1 MGREVRLMAGVGAT
15 DSAVSTLVA
24 FRATREGTAGNRKG
38 AAMGVQVQ
46 LLGGFGVTRDDVTVA
61 ADAWGRRQAAQLV
74 QLLALARDRR
84 MHREQL
90 IDALWPGL
98 AWETAGPRLHKAA
111 HYARRAVDDQGAVV
125 LRHELVAL
133 FPDRDDVEV
142 DVHEFSSAA
151 TQALRAG
158 DLTLAAEALRWYTGP
173 LLPHD
178 PYQSWADEPRR
189 AARHQHLELLRLLGR
204 WDDVLA
210 DEPADEAAHLALARA
225 HVAAGDVRG
234 GLVQLERLEQALH
247 RELGASPSAE
257 AVRLRSELE
266 RSTPAPSERA
276 SAAALGHDPAAV
288 RLFGRRSVG
297 DRFRAVLDQAGAGR
311 GVTVLVAGPA
321 GVGKSAVLDLA
332 DAMARR
338 QGWKIARGG
347 ASSVEGPWP
356 YSPVLEALS
365 ALCRRHPAL
374 LDALADDYRT
384 ELERAL
390 AGRDLGWTGESSHQ
404 RLFVAAAEL
413 MRVGAAGAGLLLIVD
428 DIHEA
433 DEASLRLLHYL
444 SRCAADERV
453 VLVLA
458 HRDPAPPRVQDVTA
472 SMVSRG
478 GGHLLALQP
487 LTTRASQRLLMDR
500 FPQLDPEA
508 AEEIAHA
515 GAGLPFPT
523 IEMARARVNGVGTV
537 SVGLPPAALRTFQRL
552 ALLGLSFSTDE
563 LLALADDAEDE
574 TYRQL
579 ELALT
584 ALVVEPTES
593 GFRFRHPLVRESLVE
608 QLPPHERS
616 RGHQRVAE
624 ALASLER
631 PPGQVAHHYLAA
643 GLGSRAVPYVV
654 RAVEIA
660 GALGA
665 YRDALTLIDDV
676 RQHAG
681 PDHLPVLL
689 SRRGDLLMA
698 LGDPG
703 AVEAY
708 TEAARVT
715 TGTQHRLVRA
725 RLARAAAVGGD
736 LATARTALAGLDLE
750 DDEADTSLLL
760 AQGNL
765 AYFSGDMET
774 ARRVATEARERLR
787 GVDDPWHV
795 VDLVGLH
802 GLLAH
807 QRGEWF
813 ASFRTELRRTQGH
826 ERLAGAL
833 FDAHL
838 CVAENLLYGREPYP
852 EIIAESEQLR
862 LRASQAGALR
872 GVAFATALIGEAAL
886 MMGDL
891 PRAETELLEAI
902 ALHSDI
908 DAAGGQAHSMQRL
921 AEVRLAQGRN
931 VEARRLLDE
940 ALLLA
945 RWSTMG
951 MHLLQRIFG
960 TLIVSA
966 PDPQAARWMVDR
978 AESTMG
984 EPDQCQFCTVMLAV
998 PAATACA
1005 RVGDFEEAHRFLAA
1019 ASRSVSLW
1027 GVSSWQAAV
1036 IEAQATVALAEGDAE
1051 RHRTLSREA
1060 ADAYS
1065 AVGHAADAA
1074 RCLAAA
1080 SSL

>member
-1 MGREVRLMAGVGAT
+1 MQEVSASDT
-15 DSAVSTLVA
+15 AVSTLVA
-24 FRATREGTAGNRKG
+24 FRSAREGSADNRKG
-38 AAMGVQVQ
+38 AAMGVQVS
-46 LLGGFGVTRDDVTVA
+46 LLGEFRVARDDALVA

-84 MHREQL
+84 MHREQVV
-90 IDALWPGL
+90 DALWPGL
-98 AWETAGPRLHKAA
+98 SWDTAGPRLHKAA
-111 HYARRAVDDQGAVV
+111 HYARRALDDPGAVV
-125 LRHELVAL
+125 LRHEVVAL
-133 FPDRDDVEV
+133 FPGRDDVEV
-142 DVHEFSSAA
+142 DVHEFTRTA
-151 TQALRAG
+151 TQALQTG
-158 DLTLAAEALRWYTGP
+158 DQTLASEALRWYVGP

-178 PYQSWADEPRR
+178 LYEPWTDQPRR
-189 AARHQHLELLRLLGR
+189 AARHQHLDLLRLLGR
-204 WDDVLA
+204 WDDVLVEEPA
-210 DEPADEAAHLALARA
+210 DEPAHLAVARA
-225 HVAAGDVRG
+225 RAAAGDPRG
-234 GLVQLERLEQALH
+234 ALLQLERLEQAL
-247 RELGASPSAE
+247 RGELGASPGRE
-257 AVRLRSELE
+257 AVRLREELE
-266 RSTPAPSERA
+266 RSTPAARPRPSTEE
-276 SAAALGHDPAAV
+276 SADREPPV
-288 RLFGRRSVG
+288 RLFGRRDVG
-297 DRFRAVLDQAGAGR
+297 ERMRAVIEDVGAGR
-311 GVTVLVAGPA
+311 GVTVVITGPA
-321 GVGKSAVLDLA
+321 GVGKSTVLDLA
-332 DAMARR
+332 EALARR
-338 QGWKIARGG
+338 QGWKVARGG

-356 YSPVLEALS
+356 YSPVLEAFS
-365 ALCRRHPAL
+365 ALSRRHPTL
-374 LDALADDYRT
+374 LDGLADDYRS
-384 ELERAL
+384 EIERAL
-390 AGRDLGWTGESSHQ
+390 TGRDLGWTGENSHQ

-413 MRVGAAGAGLLLIVD
+413 MRVAAAGPGLLLIVD
-428 DIHEA
+428 DVHDA

-444 SRCAADERV
+444 SRCAVDERV
-453 VLVLA
+453 LLVLA
-458 HRDPAPPRVQDVTA
+458 YRDPAPPRVQDVTA
-472 SMVSRG
+472 SMVSHAG
-478 GGHLLALQP
+478 GCLLELRP
-487 LTTRASQRLLMDR
+487 LTSRASQRLLVDR
-500 FPQLDPEA
+500 LPELGSDA
-508 AEEIAHA
+508 AEEIAEA
-515 GAGLPFPT
+515 GAGLPFPML
-523 IEMARARVNGVGTV
+523 EMARARVNGSGGRS
-537 SVGLPPAALRTFQRL
+537 SVLPPTAMRTFQRV
-552 ALLGLSFSTDE
+552 ALLGLTFSTDE
-563 LLALADDAEDE
+563 LLALADGSEDE
-574 TYRQL
+574 TYDQL

-584 ALVVEPTES
+584 ALVVEPAEG

-624 ALASLER
+624 ALAALGR

-643 GLGSRAVPYVV
+643 GLASRAVPHVV

-665 YRDALTLIDDV
+665 FRDGLALVDGV

-681 PDHLPVLL
+681 PEHLPVLL

-715 TGTQHRLVRA
+715 TGTLHRLVRA

-736 LATARTALAGLDLE
+736 LATARSALAGLDLE
-750 DDEADTSLLL
+750 DDAADTSLLL

-774 ARRVATEARERLR
+774 ARRVAAEARDRLR
-787 GVDDPWHV
+787 GVDDPWHL

-891 PRAETELLEAI
+891 ARAETELLEAV
-902 ALHSDI
+902 ALHADI
-908 DAAGGQAHSMQRL
+908 DAVGGQAHSMQRL

-931 VEARRLLDE
+931 EEARRLLDE

-945 RWSTMG
+945 RWSTIG

-960 TLIVSA
+960 SLIVSA
-966 PDPQAARWMVDR
+966 SDPESARVMVDR
-978 AESTMG
+978 AETTLG
-984 EPDQCQFCTVMLAV
+984 EPDQCHFCTVMLAV
-998 PAATACA
+998 PAAMACA
-1005 RVGDFEEAHRFLAA
+1005 RVGDLADAHRFLES

-1027 GVSSWQAAV
+1027 GESSWHAAV
-1036 IEAQATVALAEGDAE
+1036 IEAQAMVALAEGDAE
-1051 RHRTLSREA
+1051 RSRSLSVRA

-1065 AVGHAADAA
+1065 AVGHSADAA
-1074 RCLAAA
+1074 RCLATVSAG
-1080 SSL
+1080 